1 MTSATHGDTVTID
14 YVVKKSDGTIVG
26 NTQDAGPQDIT
37 LGKGEIFPQIE
48 EALTGMNPGE
58 RTEVS
63 IDSEKGFGPR
73 RDELVVDIP
82 RSSLPTE
89 MTPQPGM
96 GLQAQSPQGQP
107 VNLVI
112 VEVGDETVKAD
123 GNHPLA
129 GEDLVFD
136 LTLRDIQKAA

>member
-48 EALTGMNPGE
+48 EALTGMNPGDQ
-58 RTEVS
+58 TEVS
-63 IDSEKGFGPR
+63 IDSDKGFGPH

-82 RSSLPTE
+82 RASLPAE